1 MRKTVAW
8 PLALV
13 YGLLVVYASL
23 YPFAD
28 WRIQGLAPWAFLTQ
42 APPRYWTVFDVV
54 TNLIG
59 YMPLGGLLCLARL
72 RTGDYRAPLG
82 FVTASHGWAIAVA
95 VGQTAALSLVLE
107 SLQGFLPVRV
117 PSNLDL
123 ILNALGGGLGAAA
136 AVLLDRSGALVRW
149 DRVRARW
156 FVSDARDSLVLL
168 ALWPFALL
176 FPAAVPFGLGQVL
189 ERLEAQIAEWL
200 EDTPFLDWLPVR
212 DVELQ
217 PLVPAAEVLCVMLG
231 MLIPCLLGYSI
242 IGRGRKRGIFALGIL
257 AIGCGVSA
265 LSAALSYGPGHAWAW
280 LSLPVQVG
288 LVAATVLTLTMIRVP
303 RNVCI
308 GVLLLAL
315 MVHAAVLNQAPTSAY
330 FAQTLQTW
338 EQGRFIRF
346 NGLAQ
351 WLGWLWPYAVVWV
364 TLRQLAVRDRV
375 VAAQPSHP
383 GRRKTDRPVMNERS
397 GF

>member
-1 MRKTVAW
+1 
-8 PLALV
+8 
-13 YGLLVVYASL
+13 
-23 YPFAD
+23 
-28 WRIQGLAPWAFLTQ
+28 
-42 APPRYWTVFDVV
+42 
-54 TNLIG
+54 
-59 YMPLGGLLCLARL
+59 
-72 RTGDYRAPLG
+72 
-82 FVTASHGWAIAVA
+82 
-95 VGQTAALSLVLE
+95 
-107 SLQGFLPVRV
+107 
-117 PSNLDL
+117 
-123 ILNALGGGLGAAA
+123 
-136 AVLLDRSGALVRW
+136 
-149 DRVRARW
+149 
-156 FVSDARDSLVLL
+156 
-168 ALWPFALL
+168 
-176 FPAAVPFGLGQVL
+176 
-189 ERLEAQIAEWL
+189 
-200 EDTPFLDWLPVR
+200 
-212 DVELQ
+212 
-217 PLVPAAEVLCVMLG
+217 
-231 MLIPCLLGYSI
+231 LLGYSI

-288 LVAATVLTLTMIRVP
+288 LVAATVLTLTMVRVP